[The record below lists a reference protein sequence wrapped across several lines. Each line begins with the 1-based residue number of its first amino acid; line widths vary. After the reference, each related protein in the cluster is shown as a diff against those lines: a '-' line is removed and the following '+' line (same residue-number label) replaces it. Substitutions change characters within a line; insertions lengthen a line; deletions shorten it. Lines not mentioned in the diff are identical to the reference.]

1 MDKPDK
7 PDKTK
12 KPPRSEQIRREL
24 KKSTDFKHQHV
35 DEGLVERK
43 AELRRILES
52 GTEDDFRDA
61 LQRGGIRV
69 DSPEGKRFIEAFR
82 QIHGRERG

>member
-7 PDKTK
+7 PDQPK

-35 DEGLVERK
+35 DEGVMERK
-43 AELRRILES
+43 AEMRRILES
-52 GTEDDFRDA
+52 GAEEDFRDA
-61 LQRGGIRV
+61 LQRGGINA
-69 DSPEGKRFIEAFR
+69 DSPQGQRFIEAFR
-82 QIHGRERG
+82 QMHGRGRG